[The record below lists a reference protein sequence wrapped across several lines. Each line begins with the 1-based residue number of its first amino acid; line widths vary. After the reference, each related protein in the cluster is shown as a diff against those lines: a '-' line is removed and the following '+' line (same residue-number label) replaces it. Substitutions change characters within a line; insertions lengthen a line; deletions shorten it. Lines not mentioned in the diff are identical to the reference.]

1 MYDWDSLQERPTK
14 DTTVPAADS
23 ESQMRPYKEGFVNT
37 ATVSGLRRNQD
48 TRSDAEKL
56 AVSAVIAGYNN
67 NAKQKAKVT
76 DRGTDT
82 RYVLKQNSNAWTT
95 KMGL

>member
-14 DTTVPAADS
+14 DTTIPAADS
-23 ESQMRPYKEGFVNT
+23 ESQMRPYKEGGVIT
-37 ATVSGLRRNQD
+37 ATESGGRLNQD
-48 TRSDAEKL
+48 TISDAEKL
-56 AVSAVIAGYNN
+56 AVPAVQAGYNN

-82 RYVLKQNSNAWTT
+82 RYVLKQNSTP
-95 KMGL
+95 

>member
-14 DTTVPAADS
+14 DTTIPAADS
-23 ESQMRPYKEGFVNT
+23 ESQMRPYKEDGVDS
-37 ATVSGLRRNQD
+37 ATESGGSRNQD
-48 TRSDAEKL
+48 TKSDAKKL
-56 AVSAVIAGYNN
+56 AVPAVQAGYNN

-82 RYVLKQNSNAWTT
+82 R
-95 KMGL
+95 